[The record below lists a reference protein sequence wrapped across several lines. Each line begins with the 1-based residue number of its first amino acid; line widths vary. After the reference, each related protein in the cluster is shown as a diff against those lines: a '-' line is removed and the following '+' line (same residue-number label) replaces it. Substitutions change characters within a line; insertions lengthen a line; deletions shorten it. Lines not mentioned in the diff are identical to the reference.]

1 MSIPPL
7 MHGAAQWA
15 CFYYMTMGATVV
27 FPTNT
32 RSVDPVDVWETVA
45 RERVIG
51 ISVVGDAMARPIV
64 EELERGGHDAR
75 LAGLRQRGRHLSVGI
90 KERLLACSPTS

>member
-15 CFYYMTMGATVV
+15 SFYYMTMGATLV

-32 RSVDPVDVWETVA
+32 RTLDPVDVWRTVE
-45 RERVIG
+45 REHIIG
-51 ISVVGDAMARPIV
+51 LSVVGDAMARPLI
-64 EELERGGHDAR
+64 EELERGTYDTSR
-75 LAGLRQRGRHLSVGI
+75 LPGLRQR
-90 KERLLACSPTS
+90 AAPC